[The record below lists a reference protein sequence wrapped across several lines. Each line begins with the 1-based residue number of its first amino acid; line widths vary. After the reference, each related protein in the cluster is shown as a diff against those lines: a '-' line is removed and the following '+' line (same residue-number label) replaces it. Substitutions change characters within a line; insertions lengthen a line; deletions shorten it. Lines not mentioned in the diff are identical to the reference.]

1 MFFCCLLEG
10 QEGQEEQ
17 KEQQRDFKGPKVFK
31 APKKDRWTTTGLQK
45 KRGGFPRWEN
55 PPLFLISGCA
65 VPYSIASGAMRS

>member
-31 APKKDRWTTTGLQK
+31 APKKDVGLYLSPWPFQGADKAVERVATGTGDEQEDVDA
-45 KRGGFPRWEN
+45 RIDDF
-55 PPLFLISGCA
+55 
-65 VPYSIASGAMRS
+65 